1 MSYRSDSRNRR
12 YFNKKALYILGE
24 GCSRITVELEDGTVA
39 KYPKINCDYE
49 EAGSADYCVFDELLG
64 DTINKHPELKQL
76 VKLRRYI
83 NEGHILPASSK
94 NNATEYL
101 LSLFI
106 NDMNKP
112 ALQNQFALAMNI
124 SVSLFNDYG
133 VKYIRIITRYEN
145 AEYKDWLED
154 EEKFDGYIENYRI
167 SDLHDGN
174 FVNNVIV
181 DYACIR
187 YYSKYGY

>member
-1 MSYRSDSRNRR
+1 MSYRNDSRNRK

-49 EAGSADYCVFDELLG
+49 NAGCADYDVFYELLV
-64 DTINKHPELKQL
+64 DTINKHPDMKQL

-83 NEGHILPASSK
+83 NEGHILPASSR
-94 NNATEYL
+94 NNVMEYL
-101 LSLFI
+101 LSVFI
-106 NDMNKP
+106 VDECDTMYRD
-112 ALQNQFALAMNI
+112 QFALALNI
-124 SVSLFNDYG
+124 SVSIFNDYG
-133 VKYIRIITRYEN
+133 VKYIRIVTRYEN
-145 AEYKDWLED
+145 AEDKENDYNE
-154 EEKFDGYIENYRI
+154 FDGYLKNYRI

-174 FVNNVIV
+174 FVNGVLV

-187 YYSKYGY
+187 YYSQYGY